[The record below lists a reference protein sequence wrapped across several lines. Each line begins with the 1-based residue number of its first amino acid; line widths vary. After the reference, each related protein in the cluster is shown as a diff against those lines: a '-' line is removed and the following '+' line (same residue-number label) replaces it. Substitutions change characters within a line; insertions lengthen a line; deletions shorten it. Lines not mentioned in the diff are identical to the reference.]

1 MRSST
6 FWLAAL
12 ALAAAATLPA
22 QSPVPAHPNLIV
34 IVPDDLGTDAVGC
47 YGSPSAPPTP
57 HLDAIAAAG
66 VRFTRAFVNSSCTP
80 SRAAMLTGRYAFRND
95 ATMALP
101 PGAAGMVAN
110 AVTIAAPLA
119 AAGYQT
125 AMIGKWHLGNR
136 FGPQTPNGY

>member
-1 MRSST
+1 MIARH
-6 FWLAAL
+6 LASLLATAL
-12 ALAAAATLPA
+12 AMACALTA
-22 QSPVPAHPNLIV
+22 QTTPPNLIV

-47 YGSPSAPPTP
+47 YGSPSAAPTP

-66 VRFTRAFVNSSCTP
+66 VRFTKAFVNSSCTP
-80 SRAAMLTGRYAFRND
+80 SRAAMLTGRYAFRSD
-95 ATMALP
+95 ATTALP